1 MIADIRLALRLLAR
15 RPGFAAVT
23 IATLALGIG
32 APTAIF
38 SVVDAVLLRP
48 LPYPEPDRVVQFR
61 IEARGP
67 AGPVGFD
74 ALPVETALEWAA
86 DSTTLA
92 AVAIYDDRALT
103 LSSTEG
109 PFRLTGISATPNLF
123 DLLGAAPEIGRT
135 FDAAERDAHEI
146 VLSHAMWARH
156 FASSPSVL
164 GSSITMD
171 GEAYRVVGVMPEG
184 FGFPTPEAAF
194 WVPVVL
200 EVGGTR
206 GMVLPVVARLR
217 PGATVAGVVQEGTDR
232 LASAGGPGFPQTLV
246 VRTLQDQ
253 MVGGVR
259 RVLWVLLAAVG
270 FVLVI
275 ATVNIALLL
284 LTRGAGREREF
295 SVRLALGAGRARL
308 VRQLF
313 VEGLVLGALGGVAGL
328 LLARAGLSVLLEL
341 APADIPRLQG
351 AALNGE
357 VLAFAVVLT
366 AVTSLMFGVLS
377 AGRTLAVDP
386 IRALGGAGE
395 SRLAAVTGSPRRR
408 LHLLAAGELA
418 LTMVLL
424 VGAGLLLRS
433 FVGLVLVDQGFDPH
447 GALAFQVNLPLSR
460 YPTPAARLAFDERLL
475 EQLRQLHGAR
485 AIGLTTTMP
494 NRQPS
499 GRFQFSATA
508 IASPPDP
515 FTTPTAQVHMVSDG
529 FIEAAGLHLLTGRT
543 ILASDGPGAEPV
555 VVISE
560 ELARRQFPNRGA
572 VGNLLYSGTGN
583 RRVVGVVSDVR
594 PAAPGADPG
603 PTAYLPLRQNTEVLQ
618 WYGSPTIVVRGSDAS
633 SFAAPAR
640 ALVLSLD
647 SQMPPFNV
655 RSLDEEVSQLV
666 AGPRFSAALLA
677 VFALVAL
684 IMAAVGVYGVMA
696 YGAGLRTR
704 EVGVRVALGAT
715 RAQVLR
721 LMLRD
726 GLVVVSVGLVAGLIA
741 ALWLAR
747 TLTGMLHEVTPA
759 DPIALVS
766 VAVILATVGMMAAL
780 VPARRATRVSALD
793 ALRSE

>member
-23 IATLALGIG
+23 IVTLALGIG

-74 ALPVETALEWAA
+74 ALPVETALEWGA
-86 DSTTLA
+86 DSTTLSSMA
-92 AVAIYDDRALT
+92 LYDDRALT
-103 LSSTEG
+103 LSSAEG

-123 DLLGAAPEIGRT
+123 DLLGAAPEIGRA
-135 FDAAERDAHEI
+135 FEAADRDTHEI
-146 VLSHAMWARH
+146 VLSHAMWVRH
-156 FASSPSVL
+156 FAANPSVL
-164 GSSITMD
+164 SSSITLD

-200 EVGGTR
+200 DIGGTR
-206 GMVLPVVARLR
+206 GMVLPAVARLR
-217 PGATVAGVVQEGTDR
+217 PNATIAGVVQEGSDR
-232 LASAGGPGFPQTLV
+232 LADSGGPRFPQTLV

-295 SVRLALGAGRARL
+295 AVRLALGAGRGRL

-328 LLARAGLSVLLEL
+328 LLAREGLSILLQL

-357 VLAFAVVLT
+357 VLACAVVLT

-395 SRLAAVTGSPRRR
+395 SRLAAVIGSPRRR
-408 LHLLAAGELA
+408 LNLLAAGELA

-433 FVGLVLVDQGFDPH
+433 FAGLVLVDQGFDPR

-460 YPTPAARLAFDERLL
+460 YPTPAARMAFDERLL
-475 EQLRQLHGAR
+475 DELRQLNGAR

-499 GRFQFSATA
+499 GRFQFSATK
-508 IASPPDP
+508 IVSPPDP

-529 FIEAAGLHLLTGRT
+529 FIEAVGLRLLAGRT

-560 ELARRQFPNRGA
+560 QLARRQFLGRGA

-594 PAAPGADPG
+594 PAAPGADPA
-603 PTAYLPLRQNTEVLQ
+603 PTAYLPLQQNTDVLQ
-618 WYGSPTIVVRGSDAS
+618 WYGSPTIVVRGSDPP

-647 SQMPPFNV
+647 AQMPPFNV
-655 RSLDEEVSQLV
+655 RGLDDEVSQLV

-677 VFALVAL
+677 VFAFVAL

-696 YGAGLRTR
+696 YSAGLRTR

-726 GLVVVSVGLVAGLIA
+726 GVVVVSVGLFAGLIA

-747 TLTGMLHEVTPA
+747 ALTGMLHEVTPA

-766 VAVILATVGMMAAL
+766 VAVLLATVGIIAAL
-780 VPARRATRVSALD
+780 LPARRATRVSALD
-793 ALRSE
+793 ALRSD